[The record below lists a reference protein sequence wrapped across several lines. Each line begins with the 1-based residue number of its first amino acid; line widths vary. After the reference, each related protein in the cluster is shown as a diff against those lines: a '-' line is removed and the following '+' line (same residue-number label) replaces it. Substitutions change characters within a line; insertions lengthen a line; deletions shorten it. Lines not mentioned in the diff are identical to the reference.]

1 MQSVMVL
8 MAPLA
13 ACAEMRPPK
22 RSPWSPLWVLHLVR
36 VWGVL
41 TFSAPQLDMIK
52 SKAAEAL
59 NQQLAEL
66 RSTVSALKEKLDSA
80 LEEAAKQQATLA
92 AAVQELQREVAAGRS
107 SGTREQ
113 AVLAASI
120 MQPQLE
126 ELKKQH
132 LSNKDAIKAVSEA
145 QAQNSSAVA
154 SIRIIESKVQALTRD
169 NLVRK
174 VREQDA
180 PATASTSGRIQ
191 PRMSMTS
198 WRSSCSGRTA
208 ATWCSLGWSA
218 SS

>member
-1 MQSVMVL
+1 M
-8 MAPLA
+8 
-13 ACAEMRPPK
+13 
-22 RSPWSPLWVLHLVR
+22 
-36 VWGVL
+36 
-41 TFSAPQLDMIK
+41 
-52 SKAAEAL
+52 
-59 NQQLAEL
+59 
-66 RSTVSALKEKLDSA
+66 
-80 LEEAAKQQATLA
+80 
-92 AAVQELQREVAAGRS
+92 
-107 SGTREQ
+107 
-113 AVLAASI
+113 LAASI
-120 MQPQLE
+120 VQPQLE
-126 ELKKQH
+126 ELKKQQ
-132 LSNKDAIKAVSEA
+132 LSNKDAIQAVSEV
-145 QAQNSSAVA
+145 QAQNSTAVA